1 MLIYYI
7 IYYYVMLYYIILYY
21 DMFTNLA
28 FPNCGTTSTA
38 PGVGTIEVLL
48 CDETLLGALREG
60 ISALGEFVGIDG
72 TDDQWL
78 MCLEHGDL

>member
-1 MLIYYI
+1 MICSPTLR
-7 IYYYVMLYYIILYY
+7 
-21 DMFTNLA
+21 FR
-28 FPNCGTTSTA
+28 TA
-38 PGVGTIEVLL
+38 APHFQRRESVDQVLL

-60 ISALGEFVGIDG
+60 ISALGEFVGTDG